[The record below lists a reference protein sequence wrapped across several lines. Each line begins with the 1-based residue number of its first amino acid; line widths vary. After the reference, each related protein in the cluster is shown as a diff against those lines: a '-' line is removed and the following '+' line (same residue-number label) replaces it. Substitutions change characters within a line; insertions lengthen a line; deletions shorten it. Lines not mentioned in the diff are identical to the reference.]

1 MSILTDEN
9 VFLKKNKKTGVA
21 LLQATPAFDT
31 LFILHIHEQVQRL
44 LPRLDTA
51 KMAELA
57 DRALKECDTMEEVV
71 ELVHEYVK

>member
-1 MSILTDEN
+1 ALFLSILTDKN

-44 LPRLDTA
+44 LPSYRILSMHDQQVQPFSLCPSVSLNYA
-51 KMAELA
+51 F
-57 DRALKECDTMEEVV
+57 
-71 ELVHEYVK
+71 